1 MQKYASSPVLPT
13 IIDLKKQYAKYA
25 KQIYKKYAKH
35 VSMKICMQNMQQYTT
50 PHFANV
56 KNLAET
62 VLLR

>member
-50 PHFANV
+50 P
-56 KNLAET
+56 T
-62 VLLR
+62 LLM